1 VLAEGNE
8 AAEVVEEGI
17 DGLLGRRMRRHGG
30 YMVGEDGSLLGD
42 WCRRLWSGALFGDSL
57 LSVSLMD
64 RILLPRRLIGHDLV
78 EEGVVI
84 VYFFDSSLVV

>member
-30 YMVGEDGSLLGD
+30 YMVGEDGAC
-42 WCRRLWSGALFGDSL
+42 WVTGAGDSGVG
-57 LSVSLMD
+57 LSSVTAS
-64 RILLPRRLIGHDLV
+64 
-78 EEGVVI
+78 
-84 VYFFDSSLVV
+84 